1 MGTVIKNSE
10 AIGILF
16 FHAQMSSL
24 DFLTLIV
31 LSTFEEL
38 KIHHEQKQT
47 YSQPLWSSQFGWEG
61 KDINPN
67 NYKDT
72 GTITNHGKCS
82 EEATWVHILAEY
94 WGEVSLID
102 FASVI

>member
-1 MGTVIKNSE
+1 MELTV
-10 AIGILF
+10 
-16 FHAQMSSL
+16 
-24 DFLTLIV
+24 
-31 LSTFEEL
+31 
-38 KIHHEQKQT
+38 
-47 YSQPLWSSQFGWEG
+47 GWEG

-94 WGEVSLID
+94 
-102 FASVI
+102 